1 MIIVTSAYALVEVQR
16 LDDLEKKEG
25 MSREDQSK
33 QILLFFQNQFISL
46 RPLDRQIGEL
56 AHEFTR
62 THSLAGGDALHVA
75 TAIVN
80 KVDVFYTW
88 DEHKK
93 RTRRGLLIHN
103 GKIGAPPLR
112 IEKPPS
118 AVAGTLFDEKNI
130 PEENKPES
138 AKKPD

>member
-1 MIIVTSAYALVEVQR
+1 M
-16 LDDLEKKEG
+16 
-25 MSREDQSK
+25 
-33 QILLFFQNQFISL
+33 ILLFFENQFISMK
-46 RPLDRQIGEL
+46 PLDRQIGEL

-93 RTRRGLLIHN
+93 RARRGLLVHN
-103 GKIGAPPLR
+103 GKIGTPPLR
-112 IEKPPS
+112 IEKPPP
-118 AVAGTLFDEKNI
+118 ALAGTLFDEKNI
-130 PEENKPES
+130 VDASKVDEP
-138 AKKPD
+138 KKRQS